1 MKSRSHTRSRIN
13 DENIK
18 IKNYQT
24 LLGLLPNKKYT
35 LDELKKNIELLL

>member
-1 MKSRSHTRSRIN
+1 MKSRPHSRSRSRIN

-24 LLGLLPNKKYT
+24 LLGILPNRKYT
-35 LDELKKNIELLL
+35 LDELKKKI